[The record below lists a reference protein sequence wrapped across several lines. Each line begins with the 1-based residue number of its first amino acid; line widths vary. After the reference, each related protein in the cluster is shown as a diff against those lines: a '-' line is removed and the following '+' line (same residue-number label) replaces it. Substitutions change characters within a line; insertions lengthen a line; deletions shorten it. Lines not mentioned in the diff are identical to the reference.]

1 MKRIDLLDAWRSLA
15 ILCMLVYH
23 FLYDLTVFGFMEIE
37 KFESP
42 GLDALQLF
50 ICCSFILLSGIS
62 SRFSRNNV
70 RRGLIVLGAGALVMV
85 GAYAAGEPILFG
97 ILQFL
102 GVAMIIYGLA
112 GKYIERL
119 NRSIAAPLFLILFA
133 ATWIWTENTLVEVT
147 WLWPLG
153 FIHRD
158 FYSADY
164 FPIMPWLFLFLLGTW
179 AGGVIKK
186 LKEQHWLH
194 TPLHPALTWPGRNS
208 LIIYLL
214 HQPVLYGMC
223 WAASKLA

>member
-23 FLYDLTVFGFMEIE
+23 FLYDLTVFGFMETE

-50 ICCSFILLSGIS
+50 ICCSFILVSGIS

-70 RRGLIVLGAGALVMV
+70 GRGLIVLCAGLLVML
-85 GAYAAGEPILFG
+85 GAYVAGEPILFG

-102 GVAMIIYGLA
+102 GVATIIYGLA

-119 NRSIAAPLFLILFA
+119 NRNIAAPLFLVLFA
-133 ATWIWTENTLVEVT
+133 VTWVWTENTLVEAT

-164 FPIMPWLFLFLLGTW
+164 FPLMPWFFLFLFGTW
-179 AGGVIKK
+179 VGGIIKE
-186 LKEQHWLH
+186 LKEASWLH
-194 TPLHPALTWPGRNS
+194 TPLHPALTWPGRHS
-208 LIIYLL
+208 LLIYLL
-214 HQPVLYGMC
+214 HQPVLYGIC
-223 WAASKLA
+223 WAASELL